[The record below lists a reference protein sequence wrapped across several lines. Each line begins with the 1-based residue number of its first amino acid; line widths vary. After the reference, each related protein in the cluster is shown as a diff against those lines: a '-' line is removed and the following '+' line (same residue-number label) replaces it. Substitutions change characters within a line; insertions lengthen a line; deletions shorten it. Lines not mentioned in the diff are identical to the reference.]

1 MANPLLPPFTCSC
14 QEVEWIECRWLQER
28 VRYAKV
34 QSAGEESNSI
44 LDSKE
49 ERESTLRL
57 VVLSS
62 KALLT
67 SQVNQEGCQEV

>member
-1 MANPLLPPFTCSC
+1 M
-14 QEVEWIECRWLQER
+14 QER
-28 VRYAKV
+28 VRCAKV
-34 QSAGEESNSI
+34 QSAGEESNLI
-44 LDSKE
+44 LESKE

>member
-1 MANPLLPPFTCSC
+1 M
-14 QEVEWIECRWLQER
+14 QER

-34 QSAGEESNSI
+34 FKVCVGKESKVMSE
-44 LDSKE
+44 SKE

-57 VVLSS
+57 AVLST

-67 SQVNQEGCQEV
+67 SQVNHEG